1 MESNYYEQFDEAP
14 VLEDIEDEQD
24 ITTQYITTSTQHT
37 DTTTVKPDTT
47 TTQPDKDDT
56 QHPASIQNTIIVS
69 ESTPSNGSS
78 LWLIMTIIAFIIYKM
93 RNEDN
98 KNFNGWGVLLCIL
111 CCPQLYI
118 TYVIVDLFI
127 N

>member
-1 MESNYYEQFDEAP
+1 MESNYYEHFDEAP
-14 VLEDIEDEQD
+14 VLEDIEDKQD
-24 ITTQYITTSTQHT
+24 ITTQYITTTTQHT
-37 DTTTVKPDTT
+37 DTT

-56 QHPASIQNTIIVS
+56 QHPASIQNTLIVS

-78 LWLIMTIIAFIIYKM
+78 LWLSMVVVAFIIYKM
-93 RNEDN
+93 RNKDN
-98 KNFNGWGVLLCIL
+98 KNFNGWGILLCIL

>member
-1 MESNYYEQFDEAP
+1 MESNYYEHFDEAP
-14 VLEDIEDEQD
+14 VLEDIKDEQD

-37 DTTTVKPDTT
+37 DTTI
-47 TTQPDKDDT
+47 TQPDKDDT

-69 ESTPSNGSS
+69 ESTTSNGSS

-93 RNEDN
+93 RKEEHNGFD
-98 KNFNGWGVLLCIL
+98 GWGILLCIL

-118 TYVIVDLFI
+118 TYILVNWFI